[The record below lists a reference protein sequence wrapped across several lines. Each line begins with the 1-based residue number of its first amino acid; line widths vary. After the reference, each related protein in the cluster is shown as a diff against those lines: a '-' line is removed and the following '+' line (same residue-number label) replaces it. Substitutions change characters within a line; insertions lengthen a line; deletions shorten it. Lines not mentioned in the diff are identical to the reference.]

1 MMNNDFSICFGFF
14 LNVAWC
20 QKKKTE
26 ANGEILSFKWCKT
39 RVKLH
44 FGNGEEKDFQG
55 EFFISF
61 CSVFT

>member
-1 MMNNDFSICFGFF
+1 MISPYALDFSLMLLG
-14 LNVAWC
+14 AK
-20 QKKKTE
+20 KKKTE

>member
-1 MMNNDFSICFGFF
+1 MLLG
-14 LNVAWC
+14 AK
-20 QKKKTE
+20 KKKTE

>member
-1 MMNNDFSICFGFF
+1 MLWIFPQCC
-14 LNVAWC
+14 LV
-20 QKKKTE
+20 QKKKKTE

>member
-1 MMNNDFSICFGFF
+1 MISPYALDFSLMLLG
-14 LNVAWC
+14 A
-20 QKKKTE
+20 KKKTG